1 MGLQVYF
8 FYYYLTMRIAIDV
21 NGVLRDTIGKF
32 TRVYESYLI
41 ENNLE
46 IGENNMIVTG
56 ETDDFVYEMTTPIT
70 SLTLTDFFKFKD
82 EEEYLKFMYEE
93 FPMQI
98 FGHAGSSENNTFNL
112 LNDFYLDQRVEN
124 EIMIISEEV
133 GKGKPAT
140 LFFLSKFGCLI
151 EKIRFY
157 SKTTKDSIWD
167 DIDILLTSNPELL
180 LNYPT
185 EKIVIKFETEYN
197 KTTDSKYTIRS
208 LSELTDI
215 FKQIKK

>member
-1 MGLQVYF
+1 MKVG
-8 FYYYLTMRIAIDV
+8 IDL
-21 NGVLRDTIGKF
+21 NNVLRDTFGKF
-32 TRVYESYLI
+32 TQLYQKNLI
-41 ENNLE
+41 E
-46 IGENNMIVTG
+46 EN
-56 ETDDFVYEMTTPIT
+56 YEEFADPTYDLDESGNTELNEVRVFEYKMSLPIDT
-70 SLTLTDFFKFKD
+70 FDLQNHFKFQSD
-82 EEEYLKFMYEE
+82 EEFYSFMYEE

-112 LNDFYLDQRVEN
+112 LNDFYIEQRDQN
-124 EIMIISEEV
+124 DIIIISEEA
-133 GKGKPAT
+133 GKAKPAT

-157 SKTTKDSIWD
+157 SKSTKDSIWD
-167 DIDILLTSNPELL
+167 DIDILLTANPELL

-197 KTTDSKYTIRS
+197 KNINSEHIIKS

-215 FKQIKK
+215 FKKITK

>member
-1 MGLQVYF
+1 VGLQVYF

-133 GKGKPAT
+133 GKGKQAT